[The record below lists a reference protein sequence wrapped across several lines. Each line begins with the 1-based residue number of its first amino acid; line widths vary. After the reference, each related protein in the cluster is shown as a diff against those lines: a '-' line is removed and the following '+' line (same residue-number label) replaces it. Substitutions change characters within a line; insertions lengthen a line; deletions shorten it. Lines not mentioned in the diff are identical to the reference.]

1 MVSTFKSPLL
11 RQRRLQTTPMINES
25 SHEHV
30 FDLLLCEDELG
41 AGFTIVGLVFM
52 FFIIISCLFGNTLV
66 CVACVKC
73 LHLQSFSEQFI
84 FSLALSDIMVA
95 ASVLPFD
102 IVYWIAFP
110 RWPLGEYVCNLWNA
124 LFFLFLT
131 ASVLNLTS
139 ISIDRFLAVVYPLRY
154 SIWVTPNVVK
164 LMIASVWVY
173 SFAIAVLIFFLL
185 DPPEGETYSF
195 NLNPFFHGFLLIG
208 NVIFPFIIMIIL
220 YSKIYIIARR
230 HARRV
235 GMTSSSANTSSLT
248 RRSNSIARELKLAK
262 TLGIVVLC
270 FVICW
275 LPFEIIN
282 VVILV
287 DKGVTTCVVE
297 IIDTVACWLA
307 YVHSSF
313 NPLVYAFAS
322 SEFRRAFRKLLC
334 KREWTS
340 NLEVRMMAY
349 SQSNTAGKRAV
360 GSASAVK
367 PDESWSLGLVP
378 RGLSSTIFKM
388 GGVSGEGLFSLAGHF
403 EKEKSLGKGL
413 IFLLLKIL

>member
-1 MVSTFKSPLL
+1 MVLTFKIPLL
-11 RQRRLQTTPMINES
+11 TQRRLQTSPMSNES

-41 AGFTIVGLVFM
+41 VGFTVVGLVFM

-73 LHLQSFSEQFI
+73 LYLQSFSEQFI
-84 FSLALSDIMVA
+84 LSLALSDIMVA

-102 IVYWIAFP
+102 IAYWIAFP
-110 RWPLGEYVCNLWNA
+110 RWPLGGYVCNLWNA

-154 SIWVTPNVVK
+154 SIWMTPNLVK
-164 LMIASVWVY
+164 LMIATVWVY
-173 SFAIAVLIFFLL
+173 SFAIAVLIFLLL
-185 DPPEGETYSF
+185 DPPEGQTYSF
-195 NLNPFFHGFLLIG
+195 DLNPLFHGFLLIG
-208 NVIFPFIIMIIL
+208 NVIFPFIIMIVL
-220 YSKIYIIARR
+220 YSKIYIIAKR
-230 HARRV
+230 HARRA
-235 GMTSSSANTSSLT
+235 GMTSSSANTSSPT
-248 RRSNSIARELKLAK
+248 RRTNSFARELKLAK

-307 YVHSSF
+307 YLHSSF

-334 KREWTS
+334 KRERTI
-340 NLEVRMMAY
+340 NLDDNR
-349 SQSNTAGKRAV
+349 QSK
-360 GSASAVK
+360 
-367 PDESWSLGLVP
+367 
-378 RGLSSTIFKM
+378 
-388 GGVSGEGLFSLAGHF
+388 
-403 EKEKSLGKGL
+403 
-413 IFLLLKIL
+413 